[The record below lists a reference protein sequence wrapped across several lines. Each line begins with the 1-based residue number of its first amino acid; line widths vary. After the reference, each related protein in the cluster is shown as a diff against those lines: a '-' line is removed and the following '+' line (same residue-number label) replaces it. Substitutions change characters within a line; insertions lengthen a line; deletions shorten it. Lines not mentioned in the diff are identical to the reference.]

1 MNAALDA
8 QALSL
13 VKQTAPVLKA
23 QTAAINQQVYANLAA
38 EHPSAHELL
47 RQANFPPLAAIVA
60 SYVASLDNLEPFLRY
75 APKIARVH
83 QRIDL
88 QEVHF
93 DMLGKALQSALHSV
107 LGASVEEDALLAWGA
122 AYQHLAAILI
132 RLQRELPPLPTTSE

>member
-8 QALSL
+8 QTLSL
-13 VKQTAPVLKA
+13 VKQTAPALKA
-23 QTAAINQQVYANLAA
+23 QAAAINQQVYANLAA
-38 EHPSAHELL
+38 EHPAAHDLL

-60 SYVASLDNLEPFLRY
+60 SYAASLDNLEPFLRH

-88 QEVHF
+88 QDVHF
-93 DMLGKALQSALHSV
+93 DMLGKALQDALHSV
-107 LGASVEEDALLAWGA
+107 LGTSVAEDTLLAWGA
-122 AYQHLAAILI
+122 AYHHLAAILI